1 MGPGAKSGL
10 GRIFGNVSDRSDLT
24 LTRLVRDLARA
35 TSGFASLGLDFP
47 ALLGDDVSLKNIE
60 HGLCE
65 FDKYWRSVLG
75 QGVRE
80 RFFFGTPVAV
90 ERNKCLLC
98 DREVRLRLGNLLAI
112 SIGVLFSG
120 IGGEYRGETLPDVV
134 P

>member
-1 MGPGAKSGL
+1 MCSENQWTKLGPGAKSGL
-10 GRIFGNVSDRSDLT
+10 GRIFGNVTDRSDLT

-35 TSGFASLGLDFP
+35 DSGFVSLGLDFP

-80 RFFFGTPVAV
+80 RFFSRTPLAV
-90 ERNKCLLC
+90 GRNICLLC
-98 DREVRLRLGNLLAI
+98 DREVC
-112 SIGVLFSG
+112 
-120 IGGEYRGETLPDVV
+120 
-134 P
+134 